1 MRKEALVEKPVAK
14 QPYEPPD
21 VVRVKLV
28 PDELAVIGCKTL
40 KGAGPASS
48 CVRTMCKN
56 VGS

>member
-1 MRKEALVEKPVAK
+1 VEKPVAK
-14 QPYEPPD
+14 RPYEPPD

-40 KGAGPASS
+40 TGAGPASS
-48 CVRTMCKN
+48 CLRTMCKN